1 MESEEKVYEGVI
13 GWIKHDNDIINRE
26 KHAEELFCLL
36 KFSVMPSEFLSEV
49 VAKETILRS
58 LLVVMQAVLSAIGNH
73 QPQKS
78 AQEEQNKKH
87 DKKSPS
93 QKENRM
99 PDLPLSGF
107 LAVDQSAIWK
117 VVAKEVKKTNLK
129 YDHSGGLAVCWG
141 RYVFVI
147 SGSRVKSIEQI
158 DMENLLFV

>member
-1 MESEEKVYEGVI
+1 MSEKFIDIITAENFIAINVEELKYLLCLKKKKVESEEKVYEVVI

-26 KHAEELFCLL
+26 KHAEELFSLL
-36 KFSVMPSEFLSEV
+36 KFSVMPSEFLSKV

-58 LLVVMQAVLSAIGNH
+58 SLVVMQAVLSAIGNH

-87 DKKSPS
+87 YKKSPS

-107 LAVDQSAIWK
+107 LAADQSAIW
-117 VVAKEVKKTNLK
+117 
-129 YDHSGGLAVCWG
+129 
-141 RYVFVI
+141 
-147 SGSRVKSIEQI
+147 
-158 DMENLLFV
+158 